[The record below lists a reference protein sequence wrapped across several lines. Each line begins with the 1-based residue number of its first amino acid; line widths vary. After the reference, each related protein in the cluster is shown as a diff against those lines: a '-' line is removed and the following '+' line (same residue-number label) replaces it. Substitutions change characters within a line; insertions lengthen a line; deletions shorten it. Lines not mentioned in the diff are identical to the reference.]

1 MRPRRPNGCQVP
13 WIAESS
19 WRSVEWFSP
28 PGHCLKKARKARGC
42 AESGVGGIGWQY
54 HSRPASAS
62 LTMSKSVPRP
72 DCLNVWP
79 DGKVDEAK
87 ERKSGSSHPGVGR
100 RAPGIGQGRA
110 ARTWQIGKNGIR
122 SGGDGLG
129 SKSDARARSRS
140 RDYSTGCLRCLI
152 LRH

>member
-28 PGHCLKKARKARGC
+28 PGHCLKKARKSRGC

-62 LTMSKSVPRP
+62 LSQCPRAYRDLIVSTSGRMERLTRQRKENP
-72 DCLNVWP
+72 DRRIQ
-79 DGKVDEAK
+79 A
-87 ERKSGSSHPGVGR
+87 SGVGR
-100 RAPGIGQGRA
+100 RALDKEEPLEPGELERTGSEAGEMVLAVSRTRVLGRGHVIIPPA
-110 ARTWQIGKNGIR
+110 AC
-122 SGGDGLG
+122 
-129 SKSDARARSRS
+129 DA
-140 RDYSTGCLRCLI
+140 
-152 LRH
+152 

>member
-42 AESGVGGIGWQY
+42 AESGVGGIGLQY

-62 LTMSKSVPRP
+62 LTLSKSVPRP

-100 RAPGIGQGRA
+100 RALDKEEPPEPGELERTGSEAGEMVLAVSRTRVLGRGHVIIPPA
-110 ARTWQIGKNGIR
+110 AC
-122 SGGDGLG
+122 
-129 SKSDARARSRS
+129 DA
-140 RDYSTGCLRCLI
+140 
-152 LRH
+152 